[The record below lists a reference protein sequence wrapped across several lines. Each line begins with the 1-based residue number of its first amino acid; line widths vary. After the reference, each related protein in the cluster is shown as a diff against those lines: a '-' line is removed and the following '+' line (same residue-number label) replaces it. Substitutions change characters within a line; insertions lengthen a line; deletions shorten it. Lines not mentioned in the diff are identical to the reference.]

1 VGRKTKR
8 KEKKKMSDGFKG
20 FTKPGEDKEF
30 KLNIRTS
37 EINKIIK
44 DYKKLK
50 KYQKSSIFEIQ
61 KISGQETQIDKLIGD
76 YGIDSEAL
84 E

>member
-1 VGRKTKR
+1 
-8 KEKKKMSDGFKG
+8 MSENFKG
-20 FTKPGEDKEF
+20 FASSNEEKEVRL
-30 KLNIRTS
+30 KIKNS

-50 KYQKSSIFEIQ
+50 KYQKSSMFEIA
-61 KISGQETQIDKLIGD
+61 KLSGRKTKVDNLIDQ
-76 YGIDSEAL
+76 YGIDAEAL

>member
-1 VGRKTKR
+1 
-8 KEKKKMSDGFKG
+8 MSENFKG
-20 FTKPGEDKEF
+20 FASSNEDKEVRL
-30 KLNIRTS
+30 KIKNS

-50 KYQKSSIFEIQ
+50 KYQKSSLYEVQ
-61 KISGQETQIDKLIGD
+61 KLSGKETAIDKLVRE
-76 YGIDSEAL
+76 YGIDSEAI